1 MGKLS
6 PLIDMLWSDYLS
18 LLLMLWNDYLP
29 FFLFSYL
36 FLILIGDV
44 PNKETK

>member
-6 PLIDMLWSDYLS
+6 PLIDMLWSDYLP

-29 FFLFSYL
+29 FFLCYGNKKYFL
-36 FLILIGDV
+36 F
-44 PNKETK
+44 